1 MKLEI
6 GSEFQKQNIEN
17 GKGIALPQNGSY
29 VFSGRTAFDA
39 VLSYEPKIESV
50 LLPAYCCE
58 SMLVPFKEKGICI
71 KFYDVNFNEKVNI
84 SITDSSDALVW
95 CDYFG
100 FHNDMPEY
108 DGLVIEDITHSL
120 LSEKQ
125 FHERSDYLVA
135 SLRKWEPIIC
145 GGYSSVNTDY
155 PEPPEEFLKKKLYAM
170 ELKKDYLET
179 FDHNLKERYLGL
191 YKESNQWLANNY
203 TGLSIDDYSLN
214 YIKHVDVEKQ
224 RSIRRSNASVLYDGL
239 AKCVQFMFPEDSMD
253 CPLFVPIILH
263 EKRDYVRQYLI
274 DNDIYCPVHWPH
286 PDANCESNL
295 YDIEL
300 SLICDQR
307 YNETDMERIVS
318 VVKEAL

>member
-39 VLSYEPKIESV
+39 VLSYEPKIKSV
-50 LLPAYCCE
+50 LLPSYCCE
-58 SMLVPFKEKGICI
+58 SMLVPFMEKGICI
-71 KFYDVNFNEKVNI
+71 KFYDVSFNEKVNI
-84 SITDSSDALVW
+84 SITDSADALVW
-95 CDYFG
+95 CDFFG

-135 SLRKWEPIIC
+135 SLRKWEPILC

-155 PEPPEEFLKKKLYAM
+155 SKPPEEFIKKKKYAM
-170 ELKKDYLET
+170 ELKKNYLET
-179 FDHNLKERYLGL
+179 LEQYLKETYLEL
-191 YKESNQWLANNY
+191 FRESNQWLANHY
-203 TGLSIDDYSLN
+203 AGLSIDDYSLN

-224 RSIRRSNASVLYDGL
+224 RSIRRINASVLYDGL
-239 AKCVQFMFPEDSMD
+239 AKYVQFMFPEDAMD